1 METQTEIKT
10 LCENIKRIR
19 KREGLSKTAMAKKLG
34 IGIKSLEKIESGIL
48 PERLGC
54 QVLGNIYFHFGI
66 APKTL
71 FTTIL

>member
-1 METQTEIKT
+1 MQSEIDMFCK
-10 LCENIKRIR
+10 NIKQIR
-19 KREGLSKTAMAKKLG
+19 AQEGLSKVAMAKKLG
-34 IGIKSLEKIESGIL
+34 IGTKSLEKIESGIL

-54 QVLGNIYFHFGI
+54 QIFGNIYFHFGI